1 LHPITAASHTLR
13 ITIAQ
18 ISAAFF
24 YSAFLALS
32 WRTIL
37 ENSTVNGIGLTSQN
51 VHSFH
56 IPVMGTGFT
65 IDTPL
70 RVAKFGISS
79 AMSLVDDILIE
90 QMRKFHCEK
99 EGEEYIKIGDRDDD
113 SRARRIT
120 SYLDLMDLLV
130 KRQVHALQAT
140 PFEEGSEITRYFE
153 MLPES
158 PLKRRYTQMLTSDD
172 TVARA
177 QEQEELRRLAVP
189 GSIDV
194 NIMTKLDRSQY
205 VDGHK
210 QPAEFNDAMAALRGY
225 AKSTLSSSIVF
236 SAGMNPH
243 LYDYLSTFAE
253 FYPDSDG
260 HIRKKIV
267 LKVSDYRSALVQGKF
282 LAKRGLWVSEY
293 RIESSLNCGGH
304 AFATKGFLIGPILE
318 EFRGKRTEFL
328 ESVSA
333 VYTKTCLAT
342 SLVPSARI
350 HETRITVQGGIG
362 TAEEDAFLMQHYD
375 IHGTGWG
382 TPFLLAPDVVNMDE
396 AHLDKLS
403 SATADDVYLSAT
415 SPLGVPFWSLR
426 NSASE
431 EARRQRIREGKPGSP
446 CPKRYIALDTEHSE
460 VPVCTGGR
468 SYQKRALQRLQE
480 AGHPR
485 ELLRKL
491 QDKVREKSCVCHDV
505 GGTATLKNGIDPDAT
520 PTICCGINI
529 TNFSA
534 RASLE
539 EMVGHIY
546 GRISLLRGT
555 NRVHMFVQELQIYID
570 HLRAETDS
578 LSLGLSIRTT
588 KYIADFKDNLLAGI
602 RYYRILARRFVGK
615 RQERFVA
622 DLEALRKELESISPV
637 VTQ

>member
-1 LHPITAASHTLR
+1 
-13 ITIAQ
+13 
-18 ISAAFF
+18 
-24 YSAFLALS
+24 
-32 WRTIL
+32 
-37 ENSTVNGIGLTSQN
+37 
-51 VHSFH
+51 
-56 IPVMGTGFT
+56 MGTGFT

-70 RVAKFGISS
+70 RVAKYGISS

-99 EGEEYIKIGDRDDD
+99 EGEEYVEIGDGDDD

-120 SYLDLMDLLV
+120 AYLDLMALLV
-130 KRQVHALQAT
+130 TRQVHALQAM
-140 PFEEGSEITRYFE
+140 PFDEGSEITRYFS

-158 PLKRRYTQMLTSDD
+158 PLKRRYTHMLSSDD
-172 TVARA
+172 AKVKAK
-177 QEQEELRRLAVP
+177 EQEELRLLAVP

-194 NIMTKLDRSQY
+194 NIMTKLDRSHY
-205 VDGHK
+205 MDGHK

-225 AKSTLSSSIVF
+225 AKSVLSSSIVF
-236 SAGMNPH
+236 SAGMNPN
-243 LYDYLSTFAE
+243 LYDYLSTFAD
-253 FYPDSDG
+253 FFADSNG
-260 HIRKKIV
+260 YIRKKIV

-318 EFRGKRTEFL
+318 EFRGKRKEFL

-333 VYTKTCLAT
+333 VYAKACLA
-342 SLVPSARI
+342 SGLAPSARI

-382 TPFLLAPDVVNMDE
+382 TPFLLAPDVVNMDDV
-396 AHLDKLS
+396 HLDKLT
-403 SATADDVYLSAT
+403 SATAADVYLSAT

-431 EARRQRIREGKPGSP
+431 EARRKRIREGKPGSS

-468 SYQKRALQRLQE
+468 SYQKRALQLLQE
-480 AGHPR
+480 AGHPP

-505 GGTATLKNGIDPDAT
+505 GGTATLRHGIDPDAT

-546 GRISLLRGT
+546 GRISLLGST

-578 LSLGLSIRTT
+578 LSLGLSIRTA
-588 KYIADFKDNLLAGI
+588 KYMADFKDNLLAGI
-602 RYYRILARRFVGK
+602 KYYRVLARRFVGK
-615 RQERFVA
+615 RKQRFVA
-622 DLEALRKELESISPV
+622 DLEALRKELESIPPV
-637 VTQ
+637 VSV